1 MASKRQEKREALRK
15 SLIDAA
21 ATRIKE
27 GGLAA
32 FRARDVAADVGC
44 ALGTIY
50 TVFQDLDDLIL
61 QVNAQTLQA
70 LGRSLA
76 PASESDDPK
85 AALTALA
92 QGYARFAA
100 QNLNRWNALFD
111 HRMADGGPSP
121 DWLLAHHSTLLQ
133 LLEAHI
139 AKLTPD
145 LSGEALNLRARTW
158 FGAVHGIVSISLQ
171 KRFLGLP
178 EDRLMEELEV
188 FVSQVATGIR
198 A

>member
-1 MASKRQEKREALRK
+1 MTGKRQEKREALRK
-15 SLIDAA
+15 KLIEAA
-21 ATRIKE
+21 AARIE
-27 GGLAA
+27 TGGLAA

-50 TVFQDLDDLIL
+50 TVFQDLDELIL
-61 QVNAQTLQA
+61 QVNAQTLQS

-76 PASESDDPK
+76 PASENVDPK
-85 AALTALA
+85 EALTALA

-100 QNLNRWNALFD
+100 DNFNRWNALFD

-121 DWLLAHHSTLLQ
+121 GWLLAHHATLLA
-133 LLEAHI
+133 LLEGHI
-139 AKLTPD
+139 AKLTPG
-145 LSGEALNLRARTW
+145 LTGEALDLRARTW
-158 FGAVHGIVSISLQ
+158 FAAVHGIVSVSLQ

-188 FVSQVATGIR
+188 FVGQIVAGSR
-198 A
+198 S

>member
-1 MASKRQEKREALRK
+1 MVGKRQEKREALRRN
-15 SLIDAA
+15 LIGAA
-21 ATRIKE
+21 AARIEE
-27 GGLAA
+27 GGLSA

-61 QVNAQTLQA
+61 QVNAETLQD

-76 PASESDDPK
+76 PTSDVETPK
-85 AALTALA
+85 TALTALA

-100 QNLNRWNALFD
+100 KNFNRWNALFD

-121 DWLLAHHSTLLQ
+121 DWLLAHHSTLLR
-133 LLEAHI
+133 LLERHI
-139 AKLTPD
+139 AKLTPG
-145 LSGEALNLRARTW
+145 LAGEALTLRARTW
-158 FGAVHGIVSISLQ
+158 FAAVHGIVSISLQ

-178 EDRLMEELEV
+178 DDRLMEELEV
-188 FVSQVATGIR
+188 FVGQVVAGSGR
-198 A
+198 